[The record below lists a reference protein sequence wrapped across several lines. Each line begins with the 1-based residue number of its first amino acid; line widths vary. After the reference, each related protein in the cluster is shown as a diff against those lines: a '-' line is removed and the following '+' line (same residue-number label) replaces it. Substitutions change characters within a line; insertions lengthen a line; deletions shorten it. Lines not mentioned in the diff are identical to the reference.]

1 MIEMTIAIGH
11 ESRSSTFFS
20 PNRFQ
25 QQHHLNEI
33 MHEASNDSSVVVMMI
48 NPGWHDK
55 HCSSGK
61 QWIVPKWRIGLLRRG
76 GISACQ
82 AEKVLKTTVC
92 CFSLQEEYLYEIKK
106 VVTKSRGFVIS
117 KKKKKTR
124 PAVNMS
130 SMLLRR
136 ANLVIVI
143 KIFNVRV
150 SPKMKFTLTARFF
163 FLKSIVRITKY
174 YRLFWA
180 SPL

>member
-1 MIEMTIAIGH
+1 MEMTIGH

-130 SMLLRR
+130 SMLRR
-136 ANLVIVI
+136 ANLGICNSKNI
-143 KIFNVRV
+143 QC
-150 SPKMKFTLTARFF
+150 TGEA
-163 FLKSIVRITKY
+163 
-174 YRLFWA
+174 
-180 SPL
+180 